1 MRVLSTFIAAASAA
15 LLLAGAGGADL
26 ADEPTHSVIFGVSDD
41 RGKYDDDGGEWFF
54 SELRQS
60 GLRANKMTVNWD
72 PDRPL
77 ELREKPFLDRSIP
90 WATAQGIHLSFGIH
104 IGKARAITGSPQA
117 MNHFVE
123 WLQLVARTYPQVTEF
138 VVGNEP
144 NLTRF
149 WQPQFDRR
157 GRGASGIAFAS
168 FLARSYDALKEVN
181 PEITVVGVGLSP
193 RGNDMPRAKS
203 NISTSPVRF
212 IRDLGIGYR
221 RLKRNKPIM
230 DVFGFH
236 PYPARDRD
244 PLAKGYRWPNAGVAN
259 LDRIKQAL
267 WDAFNGTA
275 QPTVAEGPFVPPSP
289 EPVPPAPPV
298 PAPEPPAPD
307 PPAPDPPAPD
317 PPLPIPDP
325 PIPLPPVVA
334 PPAPEPGP
342 EPPVPPEPEPTPPPP
357 PLTFKLDEVGWQV
370 AIPSRSRRAYFGRE
384 SVRPTTERAQAKIY
398 DLLIRTVA
406 CDRSVRSLLLFGLI
420 DEPNLD
426 RWQAGL
432 VRADKSRRPS
442 WATVSAA
449 LGAGCRSKEAVWRHT
464 ESVIGAKVERVRGRV
479 VVSAE
484 EDAVVELGGRSF
496 KLRAYRPLTIRA
508 AGRPVLTLTA
518 AMNPQRSVVLR

>member
-1 MRVLSTFIAAASAA
+1 MRLLSTFIAAAGAA
-15 LLLAGAGGADL
+15 LLLAGATGADL
-26 ADEPTHSVIFGVSDD
+26 ADEPAHSVIFGVSDD

-60 GLRANKMTVNWD
+60 GLSANKMTVNWD
-72 PDRPL
+72 PEKPL
-77 ELREKPFLDRSIP
+77 EIREKPFLDRSIP
-90 WATAQGIHLSFGIH
+90 WATAQGVHLSFGIH
-104 IGKARAITGSPQA
+104 IGKARAITGSPRAIDQ
-117 MNHFVE
+117 FVE

-203 NISTSPVRF
+203 NVSTSPVRF

-221 RLKRNKPIM
+221 RLRRDKPIM

-275 QPTVAEGPFVPPSP
+275 QPIVAEGPVVLPPP
-289 EPVPPAPPV
+289 PTAEPPFPPIPIPQPPLLPDPPPVDPVDPPVPVPPVLPP
-298 PAPEPPAPD
+298 PAPEPPAPEPPP
-307 PPAPDPPAPD
+307 PPAPK
-317 PPLPIPDP
+317 
-325 PIPLPPVVA
+325 
-334 PPAPEPGP
+334 
-342 EPPVPPEPEPTPPPP
+342 

-370 AIPSRSRRAYFGRE
+370 TIPTRSRRAYFGRE
-384 SVRPTTERAQAKIY
+384 SVRPTTERVQARIY
-398 DLLIRTVA
+398 DQLIRSVA
-406 CDRSVRSLLLFGLI
+406 CDRSVRSLLLFGLV
-420 DEPNLD
+420 DEANLD

-442 WATVSAA
+442 WATVRSA
-449 LGAGCRSKEAVWRHT
+449 LGVGCRSKQAVWRHT
-464 ESVIGAKVERVRGRV
+464 ESVVGAEVRRVPGAV
-479 VVSAE
+479 VVTAE
-484 EDAVVELGGRSF
+484 EDAVVRVAGRTF
-496 KLRAYRPLTIRA
+496 QLRAYRPRTIRA
-508 AGRPVLTLTA
+508 VGRPVVTFSA
-518 AMNPQRSVVLR
+518 AMNLRRTTVLR

>member
-1 MRVLSTFIAAASAA
+1 MRVLFTLIAAAGAA
-15 LLLAGAGGADL
+15 LLLAGAGGADA
-26 ADEPTHSVIFGVSDD
+26 ADAPDPSSSSVVFGVSDD

-60 GLRANKMTVNWD
+60 GLSANKMTVNWD
-72 PDRPL
+72 PAKPL
-77 ELREKPFLDRSIP
+77 EIREQPFFDRSIP

-104 IGKARAITGSPQA
+104 IGKARSITSSPRTIDQ
-117 MNHFVE
+117 FVE

-221 RLKRNKPIM
+221 RLHRDKPIM

-267 WDAFNGTA
+267 WDAFNGTS
-275 QPTVAEGPFVPPSP
+275 QPIVAEEPVVVPP
-289 EPVPPAPPV
+289 PPL
-298 PAPEPPAPD
+298 PAPEPL
-307 PPAPDPPAPD
+307 PPAPI
-317 PPLPIPDP
+317 PIPPVSPEPGPGLPEPEPPVLPVP
-325 PIPLPPVVA
+325 PIPEPPPA
-334 PPAPEPGP
+334 PPAPEP
-342 EPPVPPEPEPTPPPP
+342 VPPPPPSPP

-370 AIPSRSRRAYFGRE
+370 AIPSSSRRAYFGRE
-384 SVRPTTERAQAKIY
+384 SVRPTTERTQAKIY
-398 DLLIRTVA
+398 DRLIRSVA
-406 CDRSVRSLLLFGLI
+406 CDPSVRSLLFFGLI

-432 VRADKSRRPS
+432 VRADKTRRPS
-442 WATVSAA
+442 WATVRNA
-449 LGAGCRSKEAVWRHT
+449 LAAGCPSKQAYWRHT
-464 ESVIGAKVERVRGRV
+464 ESVVGAKVRRAPGVV

-484 EDAVVELGGRSF
+484 EDAVVRLGARSF
-496 KLRAYRPLTIRA
+496 KLRAYRPLRLRA
-508 AGRPVLTLTA
+508 AGRPVVTLSA
-518 AMNPQRSVVLR
+518 AMNPARKTVVR

>member
-1 MRVLSTFIAAASAA
+1 MRPLFTLIAAAGAA
-15 LLLAGAGGADL
+15 LLLAGAGGADA
-26 ADEPTHSVIFGVSDD
+26 ADAPDPESPSVVFGVSDD

-60 GLRANKMTVNWD
+60 GLSANKMTVNWD

-77 ELREKPFLDRSIP
+77 EIREKPFFDRSIP
-90 WATAQGIHLSFGIH
+90 WATAQGVHLSFGIH
-104 IGKARAITGSPQA
+104 IGKARAITSSPRTIDQ
-117 MNHFVE
+117 FVE

-157 GRGASGIAFAS
+157 GRGASGIAFAA

-203 NISTSPVRF
+203 NISTSPVKF

-221 RLKRNKPIM
+221 RLRRDKPIM

-244 PLAKGYRWPNAGVAN
+244 SLAKGYRWPNAGVAN

-275 QPTVAEGPFVPPSP
+275 QPIVAE
-289 EPVPPAPPV
+289 APPV
-298 PAPEPPAPD
+298 VVPPPAPEPL
-307 PPAPDPPAPD
+307 PPAPIPVPPVSPEPGPGLPE
-317 PPLPIPDP
+317 PPTPVLPVP
-325 PIPLPPVVA
+325 PIPEPPPA
-334 PPAPEPGP
+334 PPAPEPP
-342 EPPVPPEPEPTPPPP
+342 PPVR
-357 PLTFKLDEVGWQV
+357 PLMFKLDEVGWQV
-370 AIPSRSRRAYFGRE
+370 AIPSASRRAYFGRE

-398 DLLIRTVA
+398 DSLVRSVA
-406 CDRSVRSLLLFGLI
+406 CDPSVRSLLFFGLV

-442 WATVSAA
+442 WATVRNA
-449 LGAGCRSKEAVWRHT
+449 LAAGCRSKQAYWRHT
-464 ESVIGAKVERVRGRV
+464 ESVVGATVKRAPGV
-479 VVSAE
+479 VVVTAE
-484 EDAVVELGGRSF
+484 EDAVVTLGGRSF
-496 KLRAYRPLTIRA
+496 KLRAYRSLRLRA
-508 AGRPVLTLTA
+508 AGRPVVTLSA
-518 AMNPQRSVVLR
+518 AMNPARTTVLR

>member
-1 MRVLSTFIAAASAA
+1 VRLLSTFIAAAGAA
-15 LLLAGAGGADL
+15 LLLAGATGADL
-26 ADEPTHSVIFGVSDD
+26 ADEPAHSVIFGVSDD

-54 SELRQS
+54 SELRQA
-60 GLRANKMTVNWD
+60 GLSANKMTVNWD
-72 PDRPL
+72 PDKPL
-77 ELREKPFLDRSIP
+77 EIREKPFLDRSIP
-90 WATAQGIHLSFGIH
+90 WATAQGVHLSFGIH
-104 IGKARAITGSPQA
+104 IGKARAMTSSPRAIDQ
-117 MNHFVE
+117 FVE
-123 WLQLVARTYPQVTEF
+123 WLQLVARSYPQVTEF

-203 NISTSPVRF
+203 NISTSPIRF

-221 RLKRNKPIM
+221 RLRRDKPIM

-275 QPTVAEGPFVPPSP
+275 QPIVAEEPLVPQPPVPVEPPFPPIPIPQPPVEPDPPVVPVDPP
-289 EPVPPAPPV
+289 VPVPPVVQPEPPILPPEP
-298 PAPEPPAPD
+298 PAPEPPAR
-307 PPAPDPPAPD
+307 
-317 PPLPIPDP
+317 
-325 PIPLPPVVA
+325 
-334 PPAPEPGP
+334 
-342 EPPVPPEPEPTPPPP
+342 

-370 AIPSRSRRAYFGRE
+370 AIPTKSRRAYFGRE
-384 SVRPTTERAQAKIY
+384 SVRPTTERLQARIY
-398 DLLIRTVA
+398 DQLIRSVA

-420 DEPNLD
+420 DEANLD

-442 WATVSAA
+442 WATVRTA
-449 LGAGCRSKEAVWRHT
+449 LGAGCRSKQAVWRHT
-464 ESVIGAKVERVRGRV
+464 ESVVGAKVRRVKGAV
-479 VVSAE
+479 VVTAE
-484 EDAVVELGGRSF
+484 EDAVVRVAGRSF
-496 KLRAYRPLTIRA
+496 QVRAYRPRTIRA
-508 AGRPVLTLTA
+508 VGRPVVTFSA
-518 AMNPQRSVVLR
+518 AMNPRRTTVLR

>member
-26 ADEPTHSVIFGVSDD
+26 ADEPAHKVIFGVSDD

-54 SELRQS
+54 WELRQT
-60 GLRANKMTVNWD
+60 GLSANKMTVNWD
-72 PDRPL
+72 PAKPL
-77 ELREKPFLDRSIP
+77 EIHEKPFLDRSIP

-104 IGKARAITGSPQA
+104 IGKARAITSSPRAIDQ
-117 MNHFVE
+117 FVE

-181 PEITVVGVGLSP
+181 PEIKVVGVGLSP

-203 NISTSPVRF
+203 NISTSPVKF

-221 RLKRNKPIM
+221 RLNRDKPIM

-244 PLAKGYRWPNAGVAN
+244 SLAKGYRWPNAGVTN
-259 LDRIKQAL
+259 LDRMKQAL

-275 QPTVAEGPFVPPSP
+275 QPTVAE
-289 EPVPPAPPV
+289 EPVAPPPPAEPPFPPLPIPQPPV
-298 PAPEPPAPD
+298 VPDPPFPVEPPLPVPLPPVLPPPEPPAP
-307 PPAPDPPAPD
+307 
-317 PPLPIPDP
+317 
-325 PIPLPPVVA
+325 
-334 PPAPEPGP
+334 
-342 EPPVPPEPEPTPPPP
+342 EPTPPTP

-370 AIPSRSRRAYFGRE
+370 AIPSASRRAYFGRE

-398 DLLIRTVA
+398 DRLIRSVA
-406 CDRSVRSLLLFGLI
+406 CDPSVRSLLFFGLV
-420 DEPNLD
+420 DEANLD

-442 WATVSAA
+442 WATVRAA
-449 LGAGCRSKEAVWRHT
+449 LSAGCSSKQSSWRHT
-464 ESVIGAKVERVRGRV
+464 ESVIGAKVKRSPGLV
-479 VVSAE
+479 VVTAE
-484 EDAVVELGGRSF
+484 EDAVVELAGRSF
-496 KLRAYRPLTIRA
+496 KLRAYRPLRLRA
-508 AGRPVLTLTA
+508 VGRPVVTLSA
-518 AMNPQRSVVLR
+518 AMNPERITVLR

>member
-1 MRVLSTFIAAASAA
+1 M
-15 LLLAGAGGADL
+15 LAGASGADA
-26 ADEPTHSVIFGVSDD
+26 ADEPDPSSPSVMFGVSDD

-60 GLRANKMTVNWD
+60 GLSANKMTVNWD
-72 PDRPL
+72 PAKPL
-77 ELREKPFLDRSIP
+77 EIREKPFFDRSIP
-90 WATAQGIHLSFGIH
+90 WATAQGVHLSFGIH
-104 IGKARAITGSPQA
+104 IGKARAITSSPRTIDQ
-117 MNHFVE
+117 FVE

-203 NISTSPVRF
+203 NVSTSPVKF

-221 RLKRNKPIM
+221 RLRRDKPIM

-244 PLAKGYRWPNAGVAN
+244 PLTKGYRWPNAGVAN

-267 WDAFNGTA
+267 WDAFHGTA
-275 QPTVAEGPFVPPSP
+275 QPIVAEEPVVVPPP
-289 EPVPPAPPV
+289 PPLPPPVPVPPV
-298 PAPEPPAPD
+298 TPEP
-307 PPAPDPPAPD
+307 
-317 PPLPIPDP
+317 
-325 PIPLPPVVA
+325 PLPPV
-334 PPAPEPGP
+334 PPVPGP
-342 EPPVPPEPEPTPPPP
+342 EPPVLPVAPVLPGLPVPEPPAAVPEPVPPPP

-370 AIPSRSRRAYFGRE
+370 AIPTGSRKAYFGRE
-384 SVRPTTERAQAKIY
+384 SVRPTTERTQAKIY
-398 DLLIRTVA
+398 DSLVRSVA
-406 CDRSVRSLLLFGLI
+406 CDPSVRSLLFFGLI
-420 DEPNLD
+420 DEANLD

-442 WATVSAA
+442 WATVRNA
-449 LGAGCRSKEAVWRHT
+449 LAAGCRAKQAYWRHT
-464 ESVIGAKVERVRGRV
+464 ESVVGAKVRRPPGV
-479 VVSAE
+479 VVVTAE
-484 EDAVVELGGRSF
+484 EDAVVRLAGRTF
-496 KLRAYRPLTIRA
+496 KLRAYRPLRLRA
-508 AGRPVLTLTA
+508 LGRPVVTLSA
-518 AMNPQRSVVLR
+518 AMNPGRTTVVR

>member
-1 MRVLSTFIAAASAA
+1 VRLLSTFIAAASAA
-15 LLLAGAGGADL
+15 LLLAGATGADL
-26 ADEPTHSVIFGVSDD
+26 ADEPAHSVIFGVSDD

-72 PDRPL
+72 PDKPL
-77 ELREKPFLDRSIP
+77 EIREKPFLDRSIP
-90 WATAQGIHLSFGIH
+90 WATAQGVHLSFGIH
-104 IGKARAITGSPQA
+104 IGKARAITGSPRALDQ
-117 MNHFVE
+117 FVE
-123 WLQLVARTYPQVTEF
+123 WLQLVARTYPEVTEF

-168 FLARSYDALKEVN
+168 FLARSYDALKEIN

-221 RLKRNKPIM
+221 RLRRDKPIM

-275 QPTVAEGPFVPPSP
+275 QPVVAEEPPQPPIPVEPPFPPIPIPQPPVVPDPPVVPVDPPVPLPLPAP
-289 EPVPPAPPV
+289 EPPEPPAPPAP
-298 PAPEPPAPD
+298 PAPEPPA
-307 PPAPDPPAPD
+307 
-317 PPLPIPDP
+317 LR
-325 PIPLPPVVA
+325 
-334 PPAPEPGP
+334 
-342 EPPVPPEPEPTPPPP
+342 

-370 AIPSRSRRAYFGRE
+370 AIPTGSRRAYFGRE
-384 SVRPTTERAQAKIY
+384 SIRPTTERVQARIY
-398 DLLIRTVA
+398 DQLIRTVA

-420 DEPNLD
+420 DEANLD

-442 WATVSAA
+442 WATVRAA
-449 LGAGCRSKEAVWRHT
+449 LGAGCRSKQAVWRHT
-464 ESVIGAKVERVRGRV
+464 ESVVGAKVRRVRGAV

-484 EDAVVELGGRSF
+484 EDAVVRVAGRSF
-496 KLRAYRPLTIRA
+496 QVRAYRPRTIRA
-508 AGRPVLTLTA
+508 AGRPVVTFSA
-518 AMNPQRSVVLR
+518 VMNPRRTTVLR

>member
-1 MRVLSTFIAAASAA
+1 VRLLSTFIAAAGAA
-15 LLLAGAGGADL
+15 LFLAGATGADL
-26 ADEPTHSVIFGVSDD
+26 ADEPAHSVIFGVSDD

-60 GLRANKMTVNWD
+60 GLSANKMTVNWD
-72 PDRPL
+72 PNKPL
-77 ELREKPFLDRSIP
+77 EIREKPFLDRSIP
-90 WATAQGIHLSFGIH
+90 WATAQGVHLSFGIH

-117 MNHFVE
+117 MDKFVE
-123 WLQLVARTYPQVTEF
+123 WLQLVARTFPQVTEF

-221 RLKRNKPIM
+221 RLRRDKPIM

-275 QPTVAEGPFVPPSP
+275 QPIVAE
-289 EPVPPAPPV
+289 EPVVPQPPISVGPPF
-298 PAPEPPAPD
+298 
-307 PPAPDPPAPD
+307 
-317 PPLPIPDP
+317 PPL
-325 PIPLPPVVA
+325 PIPLPPVAPDPPVVPVEPPA
-334 PPAPEPGP
+334 PLPPVPPPPAPEPP
-342 EPPVPPEPEPTPPPP
+342 LPPEPEPPVAP

-370 AIPSRSRRAYFGRE
+370 AIPTRSRRAYFGRE
-384 SVRPTTERAQAKIY
+384 SVRPTTERVQARIY
-398 DLLIRTVA
+398 DQLIRTVA
-406 CDRSVRSLLLFGLI
+406 CDRSVRSLLLFGLV
-420 DEPNLD
+420 DEANLD

-442 WATVSAA
+442 WATVRAA
-449 LGAGCRSKEAVWRHT
+449 LGAGCSSKQAAWRHT
-464 ESVIGAKVERVRGRV
+464 ESVVGATVRRAKGAV
-479 VVSAE
+479 VVTAE
-484 EDAVVELGGRSF
+484 EDAVVGVAGRSF
-496 KLRAYRPLTIRA
+496 QIRAYRPRTIRA
-508 AGRPVLTLTA
+508 VGRPVVTFSA
-518 AMNPQRSVVLR
+518 AMNPRRTTVLR

>member
-1 MRVLSTFIAAASAA
+1 MRILSTLIAAAGAA
-15 LLLAGAGGADL
+15 LLLAGAGAADPP
-26 ADEPTHSVIFGVSDD
+26 DEPSHSVIFGVSDD

-60 GLRANKMTVNWD
+60 GLSANKMTVNWD
-72 PDRPL
+72 PANPL
-77 ELREKPFLDRSIP
+77 EIRERAFFDRSIP
-90 WATAQGIHLSFGIH
+90 WAAAQGIHLSFGIH
-104 IGKARAITGSPQA
+104 IGKARAITSSPRTIDQ
-117 MNHFVE
+117 FIE

-157 GRGASGIAFAS
+157 GRGASGIAFAG

-203 NISTSPVRF
+203 NVSTSPVKF

-221 RLKRNKPIM
+221 RLGRDKPIM

-244 PLAKGYRWPNAGVAN
+244 SLAKGYRWPNAGVAN

-275 QPTVAEGPFVPPSP
+275 QPTMAEEPLAP
-289 EPVPPAPPV
+289 EPLPEEPPLPPLPPAPIPDPPV
-298 PAPEPPAPD
+298 APVEPPAPEPPVLPE
-307 PPAPDPPAPD
+307 PPAPEPPP
-317 PPLPIPDP
+317 
-325 PIPLPPVVA
+325 A
-334 PPAPEPGP
+334 PPAPEP
-342 EPPVPPEPEPTPPPP
+342 PPLP

-370 AIPSRSRRAYFGRE
+370 AIPSHSRRAYFGRE

-398 DLLIRTVA
+398 DGLIRSVA
-406 CDRSVRSLLLFGLI
+406 CDPSVRSLLFFGLI

-432 VRADKSRRPS
+432 IRADKSRRPS
-442 WATVSAA
+442 WATVRVA
-449 LGAGCRSKEAVWRHT
+449 LEAGCRAKQVGWRHT
-464 ESVIGAKVERVRGRV
+464 ESVVGATVRRPAGRV
-479 VVSAE
+479 VVTAE
-484 EDAVVELGGRSF
+484 EDAVVKVGTRSF
-496 KLRAYRPLTIRA
+496 KLRAYRPLTILT
-508 AGRPVLTLTA
+508 AGRPVVTIRA
-518 AMNPQRSVVLR
+518 AMNLQRETVLR

>member
-1 MRVLSTFIAAASAA
+1 MRVLSTFIAAAGAA

-26 ADEPTHSVIFGVSDD
+26 ADEPAHTVIFGVSDD

-54 SELRQS
+54 SELRQA
-60 GLRANKMTVNWD
+60 GLSANKMTVNWD
-72 PDRPL
+72 PERPL
-77 ELREKPFLDRSIP
+77 EIREKAFLDRSIP
-90 WATAQGIHLSFGIH
+90 WATAHGVHLSFGIH
-104 IGKARAITGSPQA
+104 IGKARAITGSPGA
-117 MNHFVE
+117 IDRFVE

-157 GRGASGIAFAS
+157 GRGVSGIAFAS

-203 NISTSPVRF
+203 NVSTSPVRF

-221 RLKRNKPIM
+221 RLRRNKPIM

-244 PLAKGYRWPNAGVAN
+244 SLAKGYRWPNAGVAN
-259 LDRIKQAL
+259 LDRMKQAL

-275 QPTVAEGPFVPPSP
+275 QPVVAEGPFVP
-289 EPVPPAPPV
+289 EPPAPPV
-298 PAPEPPAPD
+298 PPAPTPEPPLPPVPIEPPIPVPEPPVPLPPVLDPPTPEPPAP
-307 PPAPDPPAPD
+307 PP
-317 PPLPIPDP
+317 
-325 PIPLPPVVA
+325 
-334 PPAPEPGP
+334 
-342 EPPVPPEPEPTPPPP
+342 T

-370 AIPSRSRRAYFGRE
+370 AIPHASRRAYYGRE
-384 SVRPTTERAQAKIY
+384 SVRPTTEREQAKIY
-398 DLLIRTVA
+398 DRLIRSVA

-420 DEPNLD
+420 DEANLD

-442 WATVSAA
+442 WATVRSA
-449 LGAGCRSKEAVWRHT
+449 LRAGCDSQEAIWRHT
-464 ESVIGAKVERVRGRV
+464 ESVVGARVKRARGV
-479 VVSAE
+479 VVVTAE
-484 EDAVVELGGRSF
+484 EDAVVRVGGRAF
-496 KLRAYRPLTIRA
+496 TLRAYRPRSLQA
-508 AGRPVLTLTA
+508 VGRPVVTFSA
-518 AMNPQRSVVLR
+518 AMNPLRTTVFR

>member
-1 MRVLSTFIAAASAA
+1 MRVLSTLIAAAGAA
-15 LLLAGAGGADL
+15 LLLAGAGGADA
-26 ADEPTHSVIFGVSDD
+26 ADEPPRSVVFGVSDD

-54 SELRQS
+54 SELRQT
-60 GLRANKMTVNWD
+60 GLSANKMTVNWD
-72 PDRPL
+72 PANPL
-77 ELREKPFLDRSIP
+77 EIREKPFLDRSIP

-104 IGKARAITGSPQA
+104 IGKARAITSSPRATDQ
-117 MNHFVE
+117 FVE

-157 GRGASGIAFAS
+157 GRGASGIAFAA

-203 NISTSPVRF
+203 NVSTSPVKF

-221 RLKRNKPIM
+221 RLRRDKPIM

-244 PLAKGYRWPNAGVAN
+244 SLAKGYRWPNAGVAN

-267 WDAFNGTA
+267 WDAFHGTA
-275 QPTVAEGPFVPPSP
+275 QPVVAEGPVGRPNADEPPIP
-289 EPVPPAPPV
+289 IPIDPPVPPVPPEPPV
-298 PAPEPPAPD
+298 PV
-307 PPAPDPPAPD
+307 
-317 PPLPIPDP
+317 P
-325 PIPLPPVVA
+325 PILPP
-334 PPAPEPGP
+334 PGP
-342 EPPVPPEPEPTPPPP
+342 EPPVPPAPELP

-370 AIPSRSRRAYFGRE
+370 AIPSASRRAYFGRE

-398 DLLIRTVA
+398 DRLIRSVA
-406 CDRSVRSLLLFGLI
+406 CDPSVRSLLFFGLI
-420 DEPNLD
+420 DEANLD

-442 WATVSAA
+442 WATVRAA
-449 LGAGCRSKEAVWRHT
+449 LADGCRAKQAVWRHT
-464 ESVIGAKVERVRGRV
+464 ESVVGAKVRRSPGVLV
-479 VVSAE
+479 VTAE
-484 EDAVVELGGRSF
+484 EDAVVEVGARRF
-496 KLRAYRPLTIRA
+496 KLRAYRPLRIRS
-508 AGRPVLTLTA
+508 AGRPVVTLIA
-518 AMNPQRSVVLR
+518 AMNPQRETVLR

>member
-1 MRVLSTFIAAASAA
+1 MRVLFTLIAAAGAA
-15 LLLAGAGGADL
+15 LLLAGAGGAD
-26 ADEPTHSVIFGVSDD
+26 AVDPPDPTSSSVVFGVSDD

-60 GLRANKMTVNWD
+60 GLSANKMTVNWD
-72 PDRPL
+72 PAKPL
-77 ELREKPFLDRSIP
+77 EIREKPFFDRSIP

-104 IGKARAITGSPQA
+104 IGKARAITSSPRTIDQ
-117 MNHFVE
+117 FVE

-203 NISTSPVRF
+203 NVSTSPVRF

-221 RLKRNKPIM
+221 RLHRNKPMM

-275 QPTVAEGPFVPPSP
+275 QPIVAEAPPVVVPPPPLPAPEPLPPTPIPIPVPPVSP
-289 EPVPPAPPV
+289 EPAPPIPEPKPPVLPVPPIPEPPPAPPV
-298 PAPEPPAPD
+298 PAP
-307 PPAPDPPAPD
+307 
-317 PPLPIPDP
+317 
-325 PIPLPPVVA
+325 V
-334 PPAPEPGP
+334 
-342 EPPVPPEPEPTPPPP
+342 PPPP
-357 PLTFKLDEVGWQV
+357 PEPLTFKLDEVGWQV
-370 AIPSRSRRAYFGRE
+370 AIPSGSRRAYFGRE
-384 SVRPTTERAQAKIY
+384 SVRPTTERVQAQIY
-398 DLLIRTVA
+398 DRLIRSVA
-406 CDRSVRSLLLFGLI
+406 CDPSVRSLLLFGLI

-432 VRADKSRRPS
+432 VRADKTRRPS
-442 WATVSAA
+442 WATVRNA
-449 LGAGCRSKEAVWRHT
+449 LAVGCRSKQVYWRHT
-464 ESVIGAKVERVRGRV
+464 ESVVGAMVKRAPGV
-479 VVSAE
+479 VVVTAE
-484 EDAVVELGGRSF
+484 EDAVVTLAGRSF
-496 KLRAYRPLTIRA
+496 KLRAYRPLRLPA
-508 AGRPVLTLTA
+508 LGRPVVTLAA
-518 AMNPQRSVVLR
+518 AMNPVRKTVLR

>member
-1 MRVLSTFIAAASAA
+1 MRVLSTLIAAAIAA
-15 LLLAGAGGADL
+15 LLLAGAGGADA
-26 ADEPTHSVIFGVSDD
+26 ADEPPRSVIFGVSDD

-54 SELRQS
+54 SELRQT
-60 GLRANKMTVNWD
+60 GLSANKMTVNWD
-72 PDRPL
+72 PDRPF
-77 ELREKPFLDRSIP
+77 EIREKAFFDRSIP
-90 WATAQGIHLSFGIH
+90 WATAQGIHLSFGVH
-104 IGKARAITGSPQA
+104 IGKARAITSSPRATAQ
-117 MNHFVE
+117 FVE

-157 GRGASGIAFAS
+157 GRGASGIAFAA

-203 NISTSPVRF
+203 NVSTSPVKF

-221 RLKRNKPIM
+221 RLKRDKPIM

-244 PLAKGYRWPNAGVAN
+244 SLAKGYRWPNAGVAN

-275 QPTVAEGPFVPPSP
+275 QPTVAEGLAVPQPPPVEPPLPPPPLPEPPLPEPPLPPLPPELPSPPFPPVPPDPPVPGPPAPEPPVLPVPP
-289 EPVPPAPPV
+289 EPVPPPV
-298 PAPEPPAPD
+298 
-307 PPAPDPPAPD
+307 
-317 PPLPIPDP
+317 
-325 PIPLPPVVA
+325 
-334 PPAPEPGP
+334 
-342 EPPVPPEPEPTPPPP
+342 P

-370 AIPSRSRRAYFGRE
+370 AIPSGSRRAYFGRE

-398 DLLIRTVA
+398 DRLIRSVA
-406 CDRSVRSLLLFGLI
+406 CDPSVRSLLFFGLI

-442 WATVSAA
+442 WATVRAA
-449 LGAGCRSKEAVWRHT
+449 LGDGCRAKQAVWRHT
-464 ESVIGAKVERVRGRV
+464 ESVVGVKVRRSPGLV
-479 VVSAE
+479 VVTAE
-484 EDAVVELGGRSF
+484 EDAVAKVGTRSF
-496 KLRAYRPLTIRA
+496 KVRAYRPLRIRV
-508 AGRPVLTLTA
+508 AGRPVVTLSA
-518 AMNPQRSVVLR
+518 AMNPQRKTVLR